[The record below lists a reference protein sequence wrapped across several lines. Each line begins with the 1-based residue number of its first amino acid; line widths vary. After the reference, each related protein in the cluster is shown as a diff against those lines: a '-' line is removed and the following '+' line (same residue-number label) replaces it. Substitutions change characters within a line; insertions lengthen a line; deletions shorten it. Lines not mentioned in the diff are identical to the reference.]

1 MDIVCSDLEGVLVP
15 EIWINV
21 AEKTGIPELR
31 LTTRDIAD
39 YDQLMRRRLSIL
51 AQYGLKLKD
60 ITDVIETLEPL
71 AGAGEFLQ
79 WLRRH
84 TQVIIVSDTFVEFA
98 QPLMAKLGWPTLL
111 CNSLQIDAAGA
122 IADYRLRQAD
132 GKRKVVEA
140 LHSLN
145 FRVIAMG
152 DSYNDISMLQSADH
166 GIFFRPPASIQAAFP
181 QIPVTTDYPSLMAK
195 LSPLLGL

>member
-1 MDIVCSDLEGVLVP
+1 MDIVCTDLEGVLVP

-39 YDQLMRRRLSIL
+39 YDQLMRRRISIL
-51 AQYGLKLKD
+51 AQHGLKLND
-60 ITDVIETLEPL
+60 ITTVIETLEPL
-71 AGAGEFLQ
+71 EGAGEFLD
-79 WLRRH
+79 WLRSH

-98 QPLMAKLGWPTLL
+98 RPLMAKLGWPTLL
-111 CNSLQIDAAGA
+111 CNSLQIDTAGA
-122 IADYRLRQAD
+122 IADYRLRQTD

-140 LHSLN
+140 LRGLN

-166 GIFFRPPASIQAAFP
+166 GLFYQPPAPIREAFP
-181 QIPVTTDYPSLMAK
+181 QIPVTTDYASLK
-195 LSPLLGL
+195 SRLSHLLGL

>member
-1 MDIVCSDLEGVLVP
+1 MDIVCTDLEGVLVP

-39 YDQLMRRRLSIL
+39 YDQLMQRRLSIL
-51 AQYGLKLKD
+51 DRCGLKLKD
-60 ITDVIETLEPL
+60 ITAVIETLEPL
-71 AGAGEFLQ
+71 DGAGEFLS

-84 TQVIIVSDTFVEFA
+84 TQVVIVSDTFVEFA
-98 QPLMAKLGWPTLL
+98 RPLMAKLGWPTLF

-122 IADYRLRQAD
+122 IAGYRLRQPD
-132 GKRKVVEA
+132 GKRRVVDA

-145 FRVIAMG
+145 LRVIAMG
-152 DSYNDISMLQSADH
+152 DSYNDITMLQSADH
-166 GIFFRPPASIQAAFP
+166 GIFFQPPASIEAAFP
-181 QIPVTTDYPSLMAK
+181 QIPVTTDYPSLKAK
-195 LSPLLGL
+195 LSELLAL